1 MDLCSSSP
9 CFSKINRYSYIHIHV
24 QIHTHTHTHTH
35 ERERERIFQQVLDCS
50 IASTLILFQSL
61 PLLET
66 KVYILKNKSIH
77 VTRILQWFPNIFTKM
92 TNALQVVRTV
102 CSLPTILLVLL
113 RFTLQ
118 NASCSHICFL
128 LLPNASGD
136 HLFLFPI
143 KFSHYTCFVMLCDTA
158 FDLNVLF

>member
-1 MDLCSSSP
+1 MCTVVL
-9 CFSKINRYSYIHIHV
+9 FSEKNLSVNGSV
-24 QIHTHTHTHTH
+24 QFKPMFFKDQQVFIYTYTCIDTHTHTHTHTH

-102 CSLPTILLVLL
+102 CSLPTILVLL

-128 LLPNASGD
+128 
-136 HLFLFPI
+136 FF
-143 KFSHYTCFVMLCDTA
+143 FF
-158 FDLNVLF
+158 F